1 MSEKR
6 TKIEKTDQSLVLS
19 IDLEDHMDVEYIE
32 EVLSQFEGIIDNL
45 LEAEALKGDMDVGEL
60 ANIFPIAT
68 AVEMRVAAMLHNVEK
83 ESANVKSV
91 ISGEKSASQVGFG
104 DLQNPR

>member
-6 TKIEKTDQSLVLS
+6 AKIEKMDGSLVLS
-19 IDLEDHMDVEYIE
+19 IELEDHLDVEYIE
-32 EVLSQFEGIIDNL
+32 EVFSQFGGIIDNL
-45 LEAEALKGDMDVGEL
+45 LEAEALKVDMDVDEL
-60 ANIFPIAT
+60 AKIFPIAT

-104 DLQNPR
+104 DLTES